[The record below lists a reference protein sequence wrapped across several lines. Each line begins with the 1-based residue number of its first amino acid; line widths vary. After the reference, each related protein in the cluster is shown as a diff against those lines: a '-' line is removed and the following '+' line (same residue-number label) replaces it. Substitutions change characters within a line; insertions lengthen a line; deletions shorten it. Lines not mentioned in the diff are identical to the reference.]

1 MSDALSDHVDRL
13 RGTLLGLA
21 VGDALG
27 AAVEFHMPGSFD
39 PAGDPLGF
47 FLWDEFI
54 DPGKPYQCPSCGRL
68 LDDDTSKWNDD
79 RQCHVIECPDCHA
92 LVRVYSREHG
102 P

>member
-1 MSDALSDHVDRL
+1 MGLRIGKPRRVRSHNNSTTMSND
-13 RGTLLGLA
+13 
-21 VGDALG
+21 
-27 AAVEFHMPGSFD
+27 FNPI
-39 PAGDPLGF
+39 GDPLSF

-54 DPGKPYQCPSCGRL
+54 DPGKPYQCPECGRL

-92 LVRVYSREHG
+92 LVRVDSREHG